1 MGRRQMDVRELCFE
15 HKTDISFID
24 ISFIEDKNKGE

>member
-1 MGRRQMDVRELCFE
+1 MGRYQMDVRKLYFE
-15 HKTDISFID
+15 HKAD

>member
-1 MGRRQMDVRELCFE
+1 MGSRQMDIRELCFE
-15 HKTDISFID
+15 HKAD